1 MSGKGGR
8 AAPRRAPPTNK
19 YGPPGRRRVKV
30 GIVGASGYVGGETL
44 RLLVNHPRA
53 ELAAVTSRQHAGEYL
68 HRVQPSLRGF
78 TDLKFTELDYDR
90 LSDSC
95 DLVFTAV
102 PHGTASGIV
111 KELYGR
117 GVKVVDLSADFRLH
131 EPSDYDKWYGWT
143 HPCPEYLEKSVFG
156 VPELH
161 RERIRGA
168 RLVSCPGCMA
178 VTSVL
183 ALAPLVRENL
193 VDTDHI
199 VVDSKIGSSGAGS
212 GSGTSHA
219 MRAGV
224 IRPYKPARHRH
235 TGEIEQELSEAAG
248 RKIRV
253 SMSPHAVDVVR
264 GILCTNHAFLTRDI
278 DERGLWRIYRAA
290 YGEERFVRLIR
301 DKNGLY
307 KFPDPKFLVGS
318 NFCDVGFD
326 IDADNSRVVALSA
339 SDNLMKGAA
348 GSAVQNMNV
357 MAGFGEEEGLMQTP
371 LTPV

>member
-1 MSGKGGR
+1 M
-8 AAPRRAPPTNK
+8 A
-19 YGPPGRRRVKV
+19 VKV
-30 GIVGASGYVGGETL
+30 GVVGASGYVGGETL
-44 RLLVNHPRA
+44 RLLVNHPNVEIA
-53 ELAAVTSRQHAGEYL
+53 MVTSRQHVGEYL

-78 TDLKFTELDYDR
+78 TDLAFSEMDYDR
-90 LSDSC
+90 LADGC

-102 PHGTASGIV
+102 PHGTATEIV
-111 KELYGR
+111 KALYDR
-117 GVKVVDLSADFRLH
+117 GVKIIDLSADYRLH
-131 EPSDYDKWYGWT
+131 DQEAYDKWYGWE
-143 HPCPEYLEKSVFG
+143 HPHPDYLPKSVFG

-161 RERIRGA
+161 REAIRGA
-168 RLVSCPGCMA
+168 QLVSCPGCMA
-178 VTSVL
+178 VTAVL
-183 ALAPLVRENL
+183 ALAPLIRADM
-193 VDTDHI
+193 VDTGHI

-212 GSGTSHA
+212 GAGTAHA

-235 TGEIEQELSEAAG
+235 TGEIEQELSEIAG
-248 RKIRV
+248 SRIRV

-264 GILCTNHAFLTRDI
+264 GILCTNHTFMKRDVSEK
-278 DERGLWRIYRAA
+278 DLWKVYRQA
-290 YGEERFVRLIR
+290 YGQERFVRLIR

-318 NFCDVGFD
+318 NFCDIGFD
-326 IDADNSRVVALSA
+326 VDGDNRRLIALSA

-357 MAGFGEEEGLMQTP
+357 MCGFDEMDGLRYTP